1 VRRLRRSDIVALL
14 TVSLLFV
21 VVAES
26 VFLVSW
32 PSDLHDIP
40 AYNNTDPSG
49 IGVANSLFN
58 DYLFTVT
65 LIGLLLATAMIG
77 GIYLAKKEGDG

>member
-1 VRRLRRSDIVALL
+1 MRRLKRSDIVALL

-26 VFLVSW
+26 VLLVSW

-40 AYNNTDPSG
+40 AYNGTDSAG
-49 IGVANSLFN
+49 EGVANSLFN

-65 LIGLLLATAMIG
+65 LIGLLLATAMVG
-77 GIYLAKKEGDG
+77 GIYLAKKEGGT